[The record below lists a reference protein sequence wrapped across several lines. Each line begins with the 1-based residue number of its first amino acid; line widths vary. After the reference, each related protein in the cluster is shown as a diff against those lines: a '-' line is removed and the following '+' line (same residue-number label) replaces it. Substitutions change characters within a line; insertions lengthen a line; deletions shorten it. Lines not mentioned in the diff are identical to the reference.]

1 MILCTL
7 LITACGGKKTQ
18 VENDNAVS
26 DSITERQ
33 QYRFECQFIKA
44 DDGNYDSIVVKG
56 YKDGEVAF
64 ECHHEL
70 VDYVSPESAADMGW
84 INDTTDINFD
94 GIPDLQVFRGNYT
107 RGQVAEL
114 YAGYVWTPQQKFEE
128 VEEWK
133 DLFNPQP
140 TIAAM
145 PTKER
150 MIPTSGLMKTS
161 LNLSVP
167 VKNPSF
173 VSILRN
179 RRWLPSV
186 LSWKNFTRNGTK
198 KTCLI
203 TAMLNSTLP
212 PIS

>member
-70 VDYVSPESAADMGW
+70 VDYVSFPWKLYQRTGRRIVCRLCLDS
-84 INDTTDINFD
+84 
-94 GIPDLQVFRGNYT
+94 P
-107 RGQVAEL
+107 AE
-114 YAGYVWTPQQKFEE
+114 V
-128 VEEWK
+128 
-133 DLFNPQP
+133 
-140 TIAAM
+140 
-145 PTKER
+145 
-150 MIPTSGLMKTS
+150 
-161 LNLSVP
+161 
-167 VKNPSF
+167 
-173 VSILRN
+173 
-179 RRWLPSV
+179 
-186 LSWKNFTRNGTK
+186 
-198 KTCLI
+198 
-203 TAMLNSTLP
+203 
-212 PIS
+212 